1 MSIYET
7 STMCQA
13 ILHNFFD
20 PFICRAVGD
29 VLISVLRLRKL
40 RLRQALTI
48 GMHISGLVLALSSMP

>member
-1 MSIYET
+1 MR
-7 STMCQA
+7 QA

-20 PFICRAVGD
+20 PFIRRAVGD

-48 GMHISGLVLALSSMP
+48 GMHISGSVLALSSIP